1 MRFYKNKNSSKIIS
15 FISCYQ
21 IFIKKIHLH
30 TLTKHNGSH
39 QINKDNLSTDYLTRK
54 SNNGLFS
61 RIGRDYGQKDL
72 PGQKP
77 QQTTLIGHER
87 PASALGRQI
96 LWNKRYFRVPSKEAM
111 LMKRL
116 KTKIYMYTFFQIEI
130 FIVFLK

>member
-1 MRFYKNKNSSKIIS
+1 MAH
-15 FISCYQ
+15 
-21 IFIKKIHLH
+21 IKLIK
-30 TLTKHNGSH
+30 
-39 QINKDNLSTDYLTRK
+39 TDYLTRK